1 MNPTLYSEQLYRLHC
16 AINAFFR
23 IRDIPPQSVIALENA
38 DEIMNIHLNNE
49 AAGIAPPVD
58 LHGRVIRDVH
68 AALPPELMGEILAKM
83 PRPDRRMVKDALA
96 ERTVRRA
103 IPHNLQPPADP

>member
-1 MNPTLYSEQLYRLHC
+1 MNPTPHSDKLYRLHS
-16 AINAFFR
+16 AINVFLW
-23 IRDIPPQSVIALENA
+23 ISDLPPKSLIALEDA
-38 DEIMNIHLNNE
+38 DELMNIHLNNE
-49 AAGIAPPVD
+49 AAGIAPPAD
-58 LHGRVIRDVH
+58 LHGRVIRDIH

-103 IPHNLQPPADP
+103 IPHNLQPPTDP